1 MKIPLRY
8 WLLAIVP
15 VTIAAHYAAPERHT
29 LVFLL
34 ACLSMIPLARL
45 LSDATE
51 ELSKHTGATLGA
63 LLNVTF
69 GNAGELVVG
78 FFAMR
83 EGLHE
88 VVKASITGSILVNL
102 LLSLGA
108 SMLAGGLRH
117 KTLTFNPFAARSR
130 STMLALAAISLVFPA
145 AYRLLA
151 TPNALGREADLSLE
165 FSVIL
170 LITYG
175 LGLLFMLKT
184 HRCLVAAPESEREDE
199 RPHWGAAAAVAAL
212 AISAGLIGWTG
223 EILVGSLEETARRF
237 GLSDLFVG
245 LVVVAIAGNA
255 AEATSA
261 VRAAMRNR
269 MDLSVGI
276 AIGSSI
282 QVALFV
288 APALVVASHWLA
300 PRPLD
305 LTFTPIELLALVVAI
320 GMTMQIAGDG
330 ESNWL
335 EGAQLIVV
343 YLLLAVTVFTLG

>member
-1 MKIPLRY
+1 MKFPLRY

-15 VTIAAHYAAPERHT
+15 ATIAAHYVAPERTT
-29 LVFLL
+29 LVFVL
-34 ACLSMIPLARL
+34 ACAAMIPLARI

-51 ELSKHTGATLGA
+51 ELSKHTGTTMGG

-78 FFAMR
+78 YFALR
-83 EGLHE
+83 EGLYD

-117 KTLTFNPFAARSR
+117 KTLEFNPFAARSR

-145 AYRLLA
+145 AYHFLA
-151 TPNALGREADLSLE
+151 GPKARAREADLSLE

-170 LITYG
+170 LATYA
-175 LGLLFMLKT
+175 LGLLFSLHT
-184 HRCLVAAPESEREDE
+184 HRQMLAPEKPPEEHPAS
-199 RPHWGAAAAVAAL
+199 WSAGTALAAL
-212 AISAGLIGWTG
+212 AGSAALIGWTG
-223 EILVGSLEETARRF
+223 EILVGSLEATARRF

-288 APALVVASHWLA
+288 APALVVASHWIA
-300 PRPLD
+300 ARPLD
-305 LTFTPIELLALVVAI
+305 LLFTPIELLALVVAI
-320 GMTMQIAGDG
+320 AMTVQIAGDG

-343 YLLLAVTVFTLG
+343 YLPPGVTVYTLG

>member
-1 MKIPLRY
+1 MKLRY
-8 WLLAIVP
+8 LLLAIVP
-15 VTIAAHYAAPERHT
+15 VTIAAHYLAPERYT
-29 LVFLL
+29 LVFAL
-34 ACLSMIPLARL
+34 ALASMIPLARV
-45 LSDATE
+45 LSDSTE
-51 ELSKHTGATLGA
+51 ELSKHCGSTIGA

-69 GNAGELVVG
+69 GNAGELVIG

-83 EGLHE
+83 QGLPD

-108 SMLAGGLRH
+108 SMIAGGVRH

-145 AYRLLA
+145 AYRWLA
-151 TPNALGREADLSLE
+151 GPRALEHEADLSLE

-170 LITYG
+170 LITYA
-175 LGLLFMLKT
+175 LGLLFSLHT
-184 HRCLVAAPESEREDE
+184 HRQLLAPAETIEEDHPKWSVRTSLLLLAGSAA
-199 RPHWGAAAAVAAL
+199 
-212 AISAGLIGWTG
+212 LIGWTG
-223 EILVGSLEETARRF
+223 EILVGSLEETAHRF

-300 PRPLD
+300 PRPVD
-305 LTFTPIELLALVVAI
+305 LVFTPIELLALVVAI
-320 GMTMQIAGDG
+320 LMTMQIAGDG

-335 EGAQLIVV
+335 EGVQLIAV
-343 YLLLAVTVFTLG
+343 YLLLAVTVYTMG